1 MSVLGVPEGG
11 EHPGP
16 VIGCPLG
23 PPNDTIGRSVGT
35 RRSSAFRT
43 TRWHGS
49 WQLHYTQSSSI
60 SRNSVRRQ
68 IQVCWYLCWYEV
80 FKPQHTVSIM
90 RKQINLSPGPLVVI
104 GGRRFEFLNPVPS
117 ESGDS
122 GLHVSRR
129 CDAATS
135 PSGAMGERDGGFALR
150 TVAARRPARQR
161 FLGLR
166 EASCAPEIARALASD
181 VAAAPSYK

>member
-60 SRNSVRRQ
+60 SRDSVRHQ

-104 GGRRFEFLNPVPS
+104 DGRRFEFLNPVPS

-135 PSGAMGERDGGFALR
+135 PSVQWANAMVALLSGQLPLVGR
-150 TVAARRPARQR
+150 LDSASSACGRLLAHQR
-161 FLGLR
+161 
-166 EASCAPEIARALASD
+166 
-181 VAAAPSYK
+181 